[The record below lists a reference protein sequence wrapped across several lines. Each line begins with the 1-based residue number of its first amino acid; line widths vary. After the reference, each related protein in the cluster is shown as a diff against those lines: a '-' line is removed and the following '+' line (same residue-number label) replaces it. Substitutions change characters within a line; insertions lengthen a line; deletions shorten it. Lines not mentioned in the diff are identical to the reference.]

1 MGKALGAN
9 DADAA
14 ALLQIEAEQVSA
26 AADAALVAVRRARA
40 RSDGE
45 AINRLLA
52 ELRQRRDRITRLV
65 YAIYRK

>member
-9 DADAA
+9 DTDAA
-14 ALLQIEAEQVSA
+14 ALLQTEAEQVSA
-26 AADAALVAVRRARA
+26 AADAALVAIRRARA
-40 RSDGE
+40 SSDNE

-65 YAIYRK
+65 YAIYRE

>member
-9 DADAA
+9 DTDAA
-14 ALLQIEAEQVSA
+14 ALLQTEAEQVSA

>member
-40 RSDGE
+40 RSDDE
-45 AINRLLA
+45 AISRLLA
-52 ELRQRRDRITRLV
+52 ELRERRDRITRLV
-65 YAIYRK
+65 YAIYRG

>member
-14 ALLQIEAEQVSA
+14 ALFQIEAEQVSA
-26 AADAALVAVRRARA
+26 AADAALVAVRQAKA
-40 RSDGE
+40 RSDNE

-65 YAIYRK
+65 YAICRG